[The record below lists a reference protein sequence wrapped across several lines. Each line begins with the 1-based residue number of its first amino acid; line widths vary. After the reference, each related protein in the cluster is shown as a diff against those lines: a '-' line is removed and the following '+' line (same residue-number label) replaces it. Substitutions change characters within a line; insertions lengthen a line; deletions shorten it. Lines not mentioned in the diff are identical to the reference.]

1 MMKRCVGGCSVIALA
16 LMLHSPARSA
26 QQPQSSPAAISVRTA
41 SVDGVNLQYLIAG
54 HGPTIV
60 MLHRY
65 AETARMW
72 RPLMPRLASRFT
84 VIAPDLPGIGGS
96 AIPNDGLDM
105 THAASRVHMLV
116 NLDSARQLSS
126 DTILD

>member
-16 LMLHSPARSA
+16 LLQSPVRSA
-26 QQPQSSPAAISVRTA
+26 QQPQSSPAAISVRTP

-60 MLHRY
+60 MLHGY
-65 AETARMW
+65 DETARMW

-84 VIAPDLPGIGGS
+84 VIRTSPAS
-96 AIPNDGLDM
+96 ADRPFRM
-105 THAASRVHMLV
+105 T
-116 NLDSARQLSS
+116 D
-126 DTILD
+126 